1 MDKIFD
7 NKNILVTGGTGSIG
21 EEIVKRLLKENVGKI
36 ITLGRE
42 ENKNFFLERRLHDK
56 RVKCIT
62 GDIRDTTSI
71 RSIFIEN
78 DIDIVYHAA
87 AMKHVSIC
95 EKFPL
100 ESVKTNVFGT
110 YNLIELAK
118 EYNVKKLI
126 TVSTDKAV
134 NPVNVMGSTKLLAEK
149 ITLNA
154 GYSCVRFGNVANSK
168 GSVIPAL
175 IDDLINGNSLIV
187 TDPNVTRFIMRISE
201 AADLVIDA
209 TKYSEGGE
217 IFVLKMKAF
226 KLSDMVEVIEKIGKE
241 IFEIK
246 EKDIKIKYLGLIAG
260 EKIHEDLINS
270 IEQKN
275 VYDLGNMYAI
285 FPLGITPS
293 NKVYK
298 KIELNDYN
306 SSEAELI
313 SKIEVEN
320 IVREYVDMLDFRYP

>member
-1 MDKIFD
+1 MKIIE

-21 EEIVKRLLKENVGKI
+21 QEIVKILLTQKVNKI
-36 ITLGRE
+36 ITFGRE
-42 ENKNFFLERRLHDK
+42 ENKNFFLKRRLCDN
-56 RVKCIT
+56 RIKCIT
-62 GDIRDTTSI
+62 GDIRDIQSLKK
-71 RSIFIEN
+71 IFIEE

-87 AMKHVSIC
+87 AMKHVNIC
-95 EKFPL
+95 EEYPL

-134 NPVNVMGSTKLLAEK
+134 NPVNVMGSTKFLAEK

-187 TDPNVTRFIMRISE
+187 TDPNVTRFIMRINE
-201 AADLVIDA
+201 AANLVIDA

-241 IFEIK
+241 IFEIN

-260 EKIHEDLINS
+260 EKMHEDLINS

-275 VYDLGNMYAI
+275 VYDLENMYAI

-293 NKVYK
+293 NKEYK
-298 KIELNDYN
+298 KIDLNNYN

-313 SKIEVEN
+313 SKIEIEN
-320 IVREYVDMLDFRYP
+320 IVKEYVDTIN